1 MNELLSIEVNRL
13 FVYRNFH
20 RFFSAFSAFGKLEAV
35 LLGTCILIP
44 SPLKS
49 SISDLN
55 QEKRH

>member
-1 MNELLSIEVNRL
+1 MNLSIEVNRL
-13 FVYRNFH
+13 LVHRNSEC
-20 RFFSAFSAFGKLEAV
+20 FSAFSAFRKLEAV

-49 SISDLN
+49 SISGLN